1 MNKKQRLSAQMY
13 LKLAEVFKINGWE
26 IQAEDS
32 GTESRFNR
40 FCERLSILDAKEQEL
55 VIELTKRFTVISGV
69 EYLQL
74 IIKLLDRINSES
86 IEIFQK
92 TCNFLVVPLIAP
104 KDFGKT
110 KSSKFMWYYFH
121 DELVKYNPVFVG
133 KKLIYCDVE
142 KTAWAKAVKPN
153 EVVILLDDYIG
164 SGETAVS
171 AIKWLMNRSKIG
183 PRQIVVMS
191 LAAQKMGMN
200 HIKQETE
207 VVTYTYHQLTRGI
220 RDNYIGG
227 QLEMNISTMN
237 RIEDKLKIED
247 NFRFGYNKSEA
258 TISLIRTPNNTF
270 PVFWK
275 PCRKNALAPFSRD

>member
-1 MNKKQRLSAQMY
+1 MNKNSRLSAQMY
-13 LKLAEVFKINGWE
+13 LKLVEVFKTNDWE
-26 IQAEDS
+26 IRTEDA

-55 VIELTKRFTVISGV
+55 VIELTKRFTVISGG

-74 IIKLLDRINSES
+74 IIKLLDRISSEN

-92 TCNFLVVPLIAP
+92 TSNFLVVPLIAP
-104 KDFGKT
+104 KDLKKM

-121 DELVKYNPVFVG
+121 DERVKYSSVFVG
-133 KKLIYCDVE
+133 KKLIYCEIE
-142 KTAWAKAVKPN
+142 KPSWVKAVKPN
-153 EVVILLDDYIG
+153 EIVILLDDYIG

-171 AIKWLMNRSKIG
+171 AIRWLTSGSAID
-183 PRQIVVMS
+183 PRQIVIMS
-191 LAAQKMGMN
+191 LAAQEMGMN
-200 HIKQETE
+200 RIKQETG

-220 RDNYIGG
+220 SDCYTGG
-227 QLEMNISTMN
+227 QLKMNISIMN
-237 RIEDKLKIED
+237 RIENKLRIEKK
-247 NFRFGYNKSEA
+247 FRFGYNKSEA

-275 PCRKNALAPFSRD
+275 PCGKNTLAPFSRD